1 MADISRSNVYL
12 VGPMGVGKTTLGRLL
27 ADELNMRFVDI
38 DREIEQRAG
47 ADIRWIFDVEGEEGF
62 RQREAKALEELA
74 GISGQ
79 VLATGGGI
87 VVTPQNRAI
96 IKQYPCIYL
105 KADLDQLV
113 ARVGKDKKRPLL
125 QTGSSPREVL
135 AQIMQERE
143 PFYNEVATWVLPT
156 DSRPP
161 RQVVREAIKQ
171 LRQVKLR
178 TD

>member
-1 MADISRSNVYL
+1 MSDITRSNVYL
-12 VGPMGVGKTTLGRLL
+12 VGPMGVGKTTIGKLL

-38 DREIEQRAG
+38 DREIELRAG

-62 RQREAKALEELA
+62 RAREAKALEELSC
-74 GISGQ
+74 ISGQ

-87 VVTPQNRAI
+87 VVTPQNRDI

-105 KADLDQLV
+105 KADLDQLI

-125 QTGSSPREVL
+125 QTGNPREVL
-135 AQIMQERE
+135 ARIMQERE

-156 DSRPP
+156 DTRPP
-161 RQVVREAIKQ
+161 RQVVREAVKQ
-171 LRQVKLR
+171 VRQVKLR
-178 TD
+178 PN